1 MRRQLGLI
9 VLVIGAVLLIGCG
22 AFTLHSF
29 RRLIASNEASD
40 ECHLAI
46 YHLERAMS
54 GLKDIRGTA
63 RAVMFTGDS
72 RNGPDVHVAISLLY
86 SELAEVKQYLGD
98 DPELAQLTS
107 AMDAF
112 VLRSQNLIAGGRIAP
127 ERVPQM
133 LNEERSLQAEITARV
148 SAIEHR
154 ELVSIAADERAEE
167 RNVLIT
173 VIGGATG
180 AAATLVMMALTMF
193 TLRRQIVERTKAR
206 NALSATNEMLT
217 KRMAELQYRSKEI
230 QLLSDMSEVLQVS
243 SSLEETGTVLPMF
256 MSRLFPGFTAAVYA
270 LKSSRNQL
278 DSVACWGDE
287 PVSATFAPT
296 DCWALRKGRM
306 HVVTDSGSLVCN
318 HVNLMQEAMQIC
330 IPMVAQGDAI
340 GILYLRAP
348 ANVTIDAELQSF
360 AKTVADQIS
369 LALANLRLQ
378 ETLRTRAVR
387 DPLTNLFNRRYLEE
401 SLEREIHRAHR
412 NGTQLGV
419 MMLDLDH
426 FKRFNDTF
434 GHAGGDALLQQFAH
448 MVQTLFRDEDIVC
461 RYGGEEF
468 AVMLPETNE
477 ETLRTR
483 AEELRSNTKHL
494 HARLNGQS
502 LGPVTVSVG
511 IAVTSASNS
520 TAQGVFAAADHAL
533 YEAKRTG
540 RDRVVSSSGRTELRA
555 VAAEAS

>member
-9 VLVIGAVLLIGCG
+9 VLVLGAVLLIGCG
-22 AFTLHSF
+22 LFTLNSF
-29 RRLIASNEASD
+29 RTLIAGNEAAG

-54 GLKDIRGTA
+54 ALKDIRGTA

-86 SELAEVKQYLGD
+86 SELAEVKHSLGD
-98 DPELAQLTS
+98 DPELAQLTR

-127 ERVPQM
+127 ERVPQT
-133 LNEERSLQAEITARV
+133 LNEERSLQAEITARI
-148 SAIEHR
+148 SGIEHR
-154 ELVSIAADERAEE
+154 ELDSIAADERAEE
-167 RNVLIT
+167 RHVLIT
-173 VIGGATG
+173 VIGGGMG
-180 AAATLVMMALTMF
+180 AAATLLMMALTMF

-206 NALSATNEMLT
+206 NALSATNEALT
-217 KRMAELQYRSKEI
+217 TRMAELQYRSKEI

-348 ANVTIDAELQSF
+348 V
-360 AKTVADQIS
+360 KTVADQIS

-426 FKRFNDTF
+426 FKRFNDMF

-477 ETLRTR
+477 ETVRAR
-483 AEELRSNTKHL
+483 AEELRSNTKNL
-494 HARLNGQS
+494 HARLNGQP

-520 TAQGVFAAADHAL
+520 TAQGAFAAADHAL
-533 YEAKRTG
+533 YEAKRAG
-540 RDRVVSSSGRTELRA
+540 RDRVVSSSGRTELRV
-555 VAAEAS
+555 VAAEA